1 MSLTGWL
8 TEPRTGHGLRVAT
21 DDAGWARHDFPSLA
35 AAALDVAGL
44 LRGTGLRRGE
54 VVSLLLVSP
63 ETFLAGFFGTL
74 AAGGVV
80 NPMPPPAGL
89 GAGAAYPEQL
99 THLMRVAGT
108 RTVLVDPHLA
118 GTARSAAAAAGLA
131 VTVLTVAGPDQP
143 GDAGPGRPVAPAA
156 DDPQPPAGDEVALV
170 QFTSGSSGHPR
181 AVAIRAD
188 NLLANVTAIRRW
200 LDMDAADVT
209 ATWLPTYHDMGLIG
223 CTLAPVLNQS
233 DILAMRPDQFI
244 RSPRRWLS
252 CFGEQGATLTAAP
265 TFGYAYAARR
275 IGPDE
280 LAGMD
285 FSGWRAAIVGA
296 ERVSRHTLESFA
308 ALLGPYG
315 FRTRT
320 FLPAYGLAENTLVA
334 TGLHLAPPPVAL
346 RVAGELRPGEPVEV
360 TAVEEVGT
368 DPSADDDWLVGC
380 GDARDGVAVTVV
392 DDEGRTLPPDVVGEI
407 ALTGRSVAAGYHG
420 PAAPDAAFAE
430 GRLRTGD
437 HGFLHD
443 GQLFVLGRAGDS
455 LKVRGRNL
463 YAEDLEARLAGVDG
477 LSPERVVVLAGS
489 AGHTPVLHALIRQ
502 RPGPWA
508 AEVARILGREGGP
521 GVRIRVLSVPAPAV
535 ARTTSG
541 KPRRRPMF
549 RAATDGT
556 LPGEVLYDSAE
567 PAAWPR

>member
-21 DDAGWARHDFPSLA
+21 DDAGWTRHDFPSLA
-35 AAALDVAGL
+35 AAAGNVAGL

-63 ETFLAGFFGTL
+63 ETFLAGFFGVL

-89 GAGAAYPEQL
+89 GAGGAYPEQL
-99 THLMRVAGT
+99 IHLMRVAGT

-118 GTARSAAAAAGLA
+118 GTACSAAAAAGLA
-131 VTVLTVAGPDQP
+131 VTVLTAPGTDQP
-143 GDAGPGRPVAPAA
+143 GDGPPGRPVPPAA
-156 DDPQPPAGDEVALV
+156 DDPRPPAGDEVALV

-188 NLLANVTAIRRW
+188 NLLANIHAIRRW
-200 LDMDAADVT
+200 LDMGAADVT

-252 CFGEQGATLTAAP
+252 CFGESGATLTAAP

-275 IGPDE
+275 IDPAE

-285 FSGWRAAIVGA
+285 FGHWRAAIVGA
-296 ERVSRHTLESFA
+296 ERVSRRTLESFA
-308 ALLGPYG
+308 ALLGPHG
-315 FRTRT
+315 FRTRA
-320 FLPAYGLAENTLVA
+320 FLPAYGLAENTLAA
-334 TGLHLAPPPVAL
+334 TGLRLAAPPVAL
-346 RVAGELRPGEPVEV
+346 RVAGRLRPGEPVEV

-368 DPSADDDWLVGC
+368 DPSADDDWLIGC
-380 GDARDGVAVTVV
+380 GDARDGVAVTIV
-392 DDEGRTLPPDVVGEI
+392 DDEGGPLPPDVVGEI

-420 PAAPDAAFAE
+420 PDAPDAAFAG

-508 AEVARILGREGGP
+508 TEVARILGREGGP
-521 GVRIRVLSVPAPAV
+521 DVRIRVLSVPAPAV

-549 RAATDGT
+549 RAAMDGS